1 VRKDIIA
8 LCSQAFEEEFEALLN
23 TFSQPPH
30 ILGYQAS
37 KLVSHAL
44 WVTRRLQVNNKQM
57 LRTAYVEAVATEYA
71 YRDRSYASMIM
82 KRVVAEIHDYELGAL
97 SPFNVAFYKRLGWEQ
112 WRGPLYIRTEAGL
125 VRTPG
130 DEAVMIF
137 RLPGTPDLDLSTPL
151 SAEWRE
157 GELW

>member
-1 VRKDIIA
+1 MRKDIIA

-82 KRVVAEIHDYELGAL
+82 KRVVAEIHDYELGGL
-97 SPFNVAFYKRLGWEQ
+97 SPSNIAFYERLGWEL